1 LAQLQNP
8 YRHAAGPSSEENK
21 AMKLRRRRGAT
32 LGLVAVIVLFIA
44 ILGIGFFFLSKIMG
58 GGREVAN
65 ATDAGAMNVAK
76 RALMEPTVNAP
87 ANDEFDG
94 LGVDTATGIPNNSA
108 QINLLAYNRAV
119 GRALLVALNARAIGP
134 ASSKLAGDVIDKLE
148 LLGKNLQSQLNGG
161 GMLPGYF
168 DTMAKAQNVKM
179 MGPTSDVKLSM
190 DIQPAWMITQD
201 GDGMQKT
208 NVYINKQIVDMMG
221 NPTVSNLYNATTV
234 NSAQIKS
241 KGSWPQGAFSSS
253 SGHNFIRAYDKNMTL
268 NSYLDKAILGAA
280 VGPQDRAHLVHLGQF
295 DTCATAIGYA
305 PPNSWKTQ
313 SQSQNT
319 NKGQGNYGGA
329 VACAVVGSLNAEYEA
344 CIPRGYVRIL
354 NYVSAANLPGAV
366 PVSGQDVNG
375 GSSIFNNEFWSGTG
389 GTGPTWHANNG
400 TIFAESGNG
409 TNGYSRIMAWVNYNN
424 SSLPTGDINRDA
436 DGKDKRLDPMGPDF
450 SPNPGNANVSCAPIR
465 SNVGGPKPKNFAT
478 VAEMKN
484 VKSLGGKCDENNFDA
499 GGGYDP
505 CRAVADNGGGY
516 VTDMSINFER
526 GMGSP
531 SGGNSAEGFNGIE
544 YLKARVVDSF
554 RSGARCTGHVTVPG
568 DKKAG
573 MKTYDRLR
581 DGGGAK
587 NTPAVDVQFA
597 NVGSPYEL
605 LMHTMRGGQFT
616 GSCNDVI
623 GMIHQRCKE
632 ILPTVDR
639 AEVEA
644 LMKSQDLPPGATMF
658 IFLPA
663 GSNKLT
669 MQATVPTTHA
679 AAQDPFN
686 IKAEGTHPTC
696 ASNPDKD
703 LVDYSVDSKKGGPN
717 GKGDTN
723 IHDQP
728 YTNRPVG
735 AFESTD
741 IVEWKPSCGAHNFL
755 GELSFRNETTG
766 GGEFCKPN

>member
-1 LAQLQNP
+1 
-8 YRHAAGPSSEENK
+8 
-21 AMKLRRRRGAT
+21 MKLRRRRGAT

-94 LGVDTATGIPNNSA
+94 LGVDTATGIPNNTGT
-108 QINLLAYNRAV
+108 INLLAYNRAA

-134 ASSKLAGDVIDKLE
+134 ASSALAGSVIDKLE
-148 LLGKNLQSQLNGG
+148 TLGRNLQNQLNGG
-161 GMLPGYF
+161 GLLPGYF
-168 DTMAKAQNVKM
+168 DNMAAAQNVKM

-190 DIQPAWMITQD
+190 NIQPAWMIHQD
-201 GDGMQKT
+201 ANNTQKT
-208 NVYINKQIVDMMG
+208 NVYIDESVISMMG
-221 NPTVSNLYNATTV
+221 NPTVTSLYQATTV
-234 NSAQIKS
+234 VSPNGIKS
-241 KGSWPQGAFSSS
+241 KGSWPQGAFSSKRD
-253 SGHNFIRAYDKNMTL
+253 HNFVRAYDRNMTL
-268 NSYLDKAILGAA
+268 SNYLDKAILGAA

-295 DTCATAIGYA
+295 DNCATAVGYA

-319 NKGQGNYGGA
+319 NKNQGNFGGA

-366 PVSGQDVNG
+366 PVSGQDING
-375 GSSIFNNEFWSGTG
+375 GTSIFNNEFWNGTG
-389 GTGPTWHANNG
+389 GTGPTSYAAGGKLFADRNGAGELARYQQYVSNLNRSLANTPPPPAAGARDQIGGLVSDHFPGFGG
-400 TIFAESGNG
+400 TTAEMSDMTGIRTNDPAPAPNQFA
-409 TNGYSRIMAWVNYNN
+409 TKAQVI
-424 SSLPTGDINRDA
+424 SLLEGGGRTG
-436 DGKDKRLDPMGPDF
+436 
-450 SPNPGNANVSCAPIR
+450 SCDQ
-465 SNVGGPKPKNFAT
+465 NNFASDSDGAT
-478 VAEMKN
+478 AAD
-484 VKSLGGKCDENNFDA
+484 LF
-499 GGGYDP
+499 
-505 CRAVADNGGGY
+505 CRASNDGGSGF
-516 VTDMSINFER
+516 VSDASVNFGR
-526 GMGSP
+526 GIPPG
-531 SGGNSAEGFNGIE
+531 SGGANAAEGMNGIE
-544 YLKARVVDSF
+544 YLKARVVEAF
-554 RSGARCTGHVTVPG
+554 GAGARCARNVTVAG

-573 MKTYDRLR
+573 MKTYTRAR
-581 DGGGAK
+581 EGNIAY

-605 LMHTMRGGQFT
+605 LMHTMRSGTNGFCS
-616 GSCNDVI
+616 GPNDVI
-623 GMIHQRCKE
+623 GFIHQRCKE

-639 AEVEA
+639 AEVET

-658 IFLPA
+658 IFLPP
-663 GSNKLT
+663 GSNRLA
-669 MQATVPTTHA
+669 MQPTVPRTHA
-679 AAQDPFN
+679 GAEDPFN
-686 IKAEGTHPTC
+686 LRAEGSMPNVC
-696 ASNPDKD
+696 ASTPDGQIRNVSVNAKD
-703 LVDYSVDSKKGGPN
+703 NVEGNSH
-717 GKGDTN
+717 GDTG

-728 YTNRPVG
+728 YTQFKG
-735 AFESTD
+735 TDFQSTD

>member
-1 LAQLQNP
+1 
-8 YRHAAGPSSEENK
+8 
-21 AMKLRRRRGAT
+21 
-32 LGLVAVIVLFIA
+32 VLFIA

-94 LGVDTATGIPNNSA
+94 LGVDTATGIPNNTGT
-108 QINLLAYNRAV
+108 INLLAYNRAA

-148 LLGKNLQSQLNGG
+148 ILGKNLQNQLNGG
-161 GMLPGYF
+161 GLLPGYF

-190 DIQPAWMITQD
+190 DIKPAWMITQD

-208 NVYINKQIVDMMG
+208 NVYINRAVIDMMG
-221 NPTVSNLYNATTV
+221 NPTVSNLYTATTV
-234 NSAQIKS
+234 NSANVKS

-268 NSYLDKAILGAA
+268 SNYLDKAVLGAA

-295 DTCATAIGYA
+295 DTCATAVGYA

-319 NKGQGNYGGA
+319 NKGQGNFGGA

-375 GSSIFNNEFWSGTG
+375 GTSIFNNEFWNGTG
-389 GTGPTWHANNG
+389 GTGPTSYAADGALFADRNGASLLAAYANYVS
-400 TIFAESGNG
+400 TINAALANDPGPPARDELGGLISAHPAGFGG
-409 TNGYSRIMAWVNYNN
+409 TNAELGQMTTIRYNKP
-424 SSLPTGDINRDA
+424 SPQ
-436 DGKDKRLDPMGPDF
+436 KDQFATKGQVIAELKNGGRSG
-450 SPNPGNANVSCAPIR
+450 SCDQ
-465 SNVGGPKPKNFAT
+465 NNFASDSDG
-478 VAEMKN
+478 A
-484 VKSLGGKCDENNFDA
+484 SAADLF
-499 GGGYDP
+499 
-505 CRAVADNGGGY
+505 CRASNDGGSGF
-516 VTDMSINFER
+516 VSDASVNFGR
-526 GMGSP
+526 GIPPGT
-531 SGGNSAEGFNGIE
+531 GGANAAEGMNGIE
-544 YLKARVVDSF
+544 YLKARVVEAF
-554 RSGARCTGHVTVPG
+554 GSGARCARNVTVAS

-573 MKTYDRLR
+573 MKVYTRAREDNIAY
-581 DGGGAK
+581 

-605 LMHTMRGGQFT
+605 LMHTMRSGTNGNCT
-616 GSCNDVI
+616 GANDVI
-623 GMIHQRCKE
+623 AFIHQRCKE

-639 AEVEA
+639 AEVET

-658 IFLPA
+658 IFLPP
-663 GSNKLT
+663 GSNKLA
-669 MQATVPTTHA
+669 MQPTVPKTHA
-679 AAQDPFN
+679 GAEDPFN
-686 IKAEGTHPTC
+686 LKAEGTMPNFC
-696 ASNPDKD
+696 ASSPDGQIRNVSVNSKD
-703 LVDYSVDSKKGGPN
+703 GQEGNS
-717 GKGDTN
+717 KGDTG

-728 YTNRPVG
+728 YTQFKG
-735 AFESTD
+735 TDFSSTD

>member
-1 LAQLQNP
+1 
-8 YRHAAGPSSEENK
+8 
-21 AMKLRRRRGAT
+21 MKLRRRRGAT

-94 LGVDTATGIPNNSA
+94 LGVDTATGIPNNSG

-148 LLGKNLQSQLNGG
+148 TLGKNLQTQLNGG

-190 DIQPAWMITQD
+190 NIQPAWMITQD

-208 NVYINKQIVDMMG
+208 NVYINKQVIDMMG
-221 NPTVSNLYNATTV
+221 NPTVSNLYTATTV

-268 NSYLDKAILGAA
+268 SNYLDKAILGAA

-295 DTCATAIGYA
+295 DNCSNAIGYA

-319 NKGQGNYGGA
+319 NKGQGNFGGA

-344 CIPRGYVRIL
+344 AIPRGYVRIL

-375 GSSIFNNEFWSGTG
+375 GTSIFNNEFWNGTG
-389 GTGPTWHANNG
+389 GSGPTSYAANGALFTDRNG
-400 TIFAESGNG
+400 AGTLADWQAYVATI
-409 TNGYSRIMAWVNYNN
+409 N
-424 SSLPTGDINRDA
+424 SSLAVSPPQNTGSNTDRDELGGLRSA
-436 DGKDKRLDPMGPDF
+436 WPSGFNGTTAELGQMTQIRYNKP
-450 SPNPGNANVSCAPIR
+450 SPALNQFATKGQVISELKNGGR
-465 SNVGGPKPKNFAT
+465 SGTCDQNNFASDSDGAT
-478 VAEMKN
+478 AADLFCR
-484 VKSLGGKCDENNFDA
+484 SSSDGGSGFVTDASVNYGRGIA
-499 GGGYDP
+499 GGG
-505 CRAVADNGGGY
+505 GGGN
-516 VTDMSINFER
+516 MAQ
-526 GMGSP
+526 GM
-531 SGGNSAEGFNGIE
+531 NGIE
-544 YLKARVVDSF
+544 YLKARVVEAF
-554 RSGARCTGHVTVPG
+554 GSGARCARNVTVAG

-573 MKTYDRLR
+573 MKVYDRPR
-581 DGGGAK
+581 ETPNKAY

-605 LMHTMRGGQFT
+605 LMHTTKSGTNGYCNGT
-616 GSCNDVI
+616 NDVI
-623 GMIHQRCKE
+623 GYIHQRAKE
-632 ILPTVDR
+632 ILPTVER

-658 IFLPA
+658 IFLPQ
-663 GSNKLT
+663 GSNKLA
-669 MQATVPTTHA
+669 MQPTVPKTHA
-679 AAQDPFN
+679 GSEDPFN
-686 IKAEGTHPTC
+686 IKAEGTMPNYC
-696 ASNPDKD
+696 ASTPDTQIRNYD
-703 LVDYSVDSKKGGPN
+703 LDSKDGVAGN
-717 GKGDTN
+717 GKGDTG

-728 YTNRPVG
+728 YTQFKG
-735 AFESTD
+735 TDFSSTD

>member
-1 LAQLQNP
+1 
-8 YRHAAGPSSEENK
+8 
-21 AMKLRRRRGAT
+21 MKLRRRRGAT

-94 LGVDTATGIPNNSA
+94 LGVDTATGIPNNSG

-148 LLGKNLQSQLNGG
+148 ILGKNLQTQLNGG

-190 DIQPAWMITQD
+190 NIQPAWMITQD

-208 NVYINKQIVDMMG
+208 NVYINKQVVDMMG
-221 NPTVSNLYNATTV
+221 NPTVSNLYTATTV

-268 NSYLDKAILGAA
+268 SNYLDKAILGAA

-295 DTCATAIGYA
+295 ETCATAVGYA

-375 GSSIFNNEFWSGTG
+375 GTSIFNNEFWNGPG
-389 GTGPTWHANNG
+389 GTGPTYHANSG
-400 TIFAESGNG
+400 SGVVFADGNG
-409 TNGYSRIMAWVNYNN
+409 DALIQAWVDYNN
-424 SSLPTGDINRDA
+424 SLNEFPVGDPRRNRD
-436 DGKDKRLDPMGPDF
+436 GKTIAKDPT
-450 SPNPGNANVSCAPIR
+450 PGKVASDPAHQGDSCQPIR
-465 SNVGGPKPKNFAT
+465 SGNLSTGSSPNRWAT
-478 VAEMKN
+478 VAEMN
-484 VKSLGGKCDENNFDA
+484 TVRSFNPTNDKCDQNNFAHESEGMSAADKFCRSNSD
-499 GGGYDP
+499 GGDGFLE
-505 CRAVADNGGGY
+505 VAK
-516 VTDMSINFER
+516 SNFNR
-526 GMGSP
+526 QPLPPNGSP
-531 SGGNSAEGFNGIE
+531 ASEGYNGIE
-544 YLKARVVDSF
+544 YLKARVVEAFGNGS
-554 RSGARCTGHVTVPG
+554 RCARNVTVGG

-573 MKTYDRLR
+573 MKVYQRNR
-581 DGGGAK
+581 EGGGPY
-587 NTPAVDVQFA
+587 NTPKVDVQFA

-605 LMHTMRGGQFT
+605 LMHTMKGGQFN

-658 IFLPA
+658 IFLPPN
-663 GSNKLT
+663 GTKLT
-669 MQATVPTTHA
+669 MQATVPSTHA
-679 AAQDPFN
+679 ASQDPFN
-686 IKAEGTHPTC
+686 LKAEGTHPTC
-696 ASNPDKD
+696 SSLPDDQLRNYSINSKD
-703 LVDYSVDSKKGGPN
+703 NVGGN
-717 GKGDTN
+717 AKGDTG

-728 YTNRPVG
+728 YTKFYPTDG
-735 AFESTD
+735 DFSSTD

>member
-1 LAQLQNP
+1 
-8 YRHAAGPSSEENK
+8 
-21 AMKLRRRRGAT
+21 MKLRRRRGAT

-94 LGVDTATGIPNNSA
+94 LGVDTATGIPNNSG

-148 LLGKNLQSQLNGG
+148 TLGRNLQTQLNGG

-190 DIQPAWMITQD
+190 NIQPAWMITQD

-208 NVYINKQIVDMMG
+208 NVYINKQVVDMMG
-221 NPTVSNLYNATTV
+221 NPTVSNLYTATTV

-241 KGSWPQGAFSSS
+241 KGSWPQGAFSSA

-268 NSYLDKAILGAA
+268 SNYLDKAILGAA

-295 DTCATAIGYA
+295 DNCATAIGYA

-319 NKGQGNYGGA
+319 NKGQGNFGGA

-375 GSSIFNNEFWSGTG
+375 GTSIFNNEFWNGTG
-389 GTGPTWHANNG
+389 GSGPTSYASDGKLFTDRNG
-400 TIFAESGNG
+400 AGLLAQYQAYVATI
-409 TNGYSRIMAWVNYNN
+409 N
-424 SSLPTGDINRDA
+424 SSLRNDPGPPQRDELGGLVSA
-436 DGKDKRLDPMGPDF
+436 HPPGFGGTQGELGQMTSIRTNSPSPAPDQF
-450 SPNPGNANVSCAPIR
+450 ATKGQVISLLQQGGR
-465 SNVGGPKPKNFAT
+465 SGTCDQNNFASDSDG
-478 VAEMKN
+478 ASAADLFCRASN
-484 VKSLGGKCDENNFDA
+484 DGGSGFVTDA
-499 GGGYDP
+499 SVNYKRGIGGG
-505 CRAVADNGGGY
+505 GGGGN
-516 VTDMSINFER
+516 MAQ
-526 GMGSP
+526 GM
-531 SGGNSAEGFNGIE
+531 NGIE
-544 YLKARVVDSF
+544 YLKARVVEAF
-554 RSGARCTGHVTVPG
+554 GSGARCARNVTVAG

-573 MKTYDRLR
+573 MKVYDREKLR
-581 DGGGAK
+581 
-587 NTPAVDVQFA
+587 TRHTTLL
-597 NVGSPYEL
+597 L
-605 LMHTMRGGQFT
+605 LMSSSPM
-616 GSCNDVI
+616 
-623 GMIHQRCKE
+623 
-632 ILPTVDR
+632 L
-639 AEVEA
+639 EA
-644 LMKSQDLPPGATMF
+644 R
-658 IFLPA
+658 
-663 GSNKLT
+663 
-669 MQATVPTTHA
+669 
-679 AAQDPFN
+679 
-686 IKAEGTHPTC
+686 
-696 ASNPDKD
+696 
-703 LVDYSVDSKKGGPN
+703 
-717 GKGDTN
+717 TN
-723 IHDQP
+723 
-728 YTNRPVG
+728 
-735 AFESTD
+735 S
-741 IVEWKPSCGAHNFL
+741 
-755 GELSFRNETTG
+755 
-766 GGEFCKPN
+766 

>member
-1 LAQLQNP
+1 
-8 YRHAAGPSSEENK
+8 
-21 AMKLRRRRGAT
+21 MKLRRRRGAT

-76 RALMEPTVNAP
+76 RALMEPTVNAT

-94 LGVDTATGIPNNSA
+94 LGVDTATGIPNNTGA
-108 QINLLAYNRAV
+108 INLLAYNRAA

-134 ASSKLAGDVIDKLE
+134 ASSRLAGDVIDKLE
-148 LLGKNLQSQLNGG
+148 TLGRNLQTQLNGG
-161 GMLPGYF
+161 GLLPGYF
-168 DTMAKAQNVKM
+168 DNMAKAQNVKM

-190 DIQPAWMITQD
+190 NIQPAWMITQD

-208 NVYINKQIVDMMG
+208 NVYINKQVIDMMG
-221 NPTVSNLYNATTV
+221 NPTVSNLYVATTV
-234 NSAQIKS
+234 NSANIKS

-253 SGHNFIRAYDKNMTL
+253 GGHNFIRAYDKNMTL
-268 NSYLDKAILGAA
+268 SNYLDKAILGAA

-295 DTCATAIGYA
+295 DNCATAIGYA

-319 NKGQGNYGGA
+319 NKNQGSFGGA

-354 NYVSAANLPGAV
+354 NYVSAANIPGAV

-375 GSSIFNNEFWSGTG
+375 GTSIFNNEFWNGTG
-389 GTGPTWHANNG
+389 GTGPTSYAAGGALFTDRNG
-400 TIFAESGNG
+400 AGTLADWEAYVATINSALAVSPPQNTGAATDRDELGGLRSAWPSGFGGTTAELGG
-409 TNGYSRIMAWVNYNN
+409 MTTIRYNK
-424 SSLPTGDINRDA
+424 P
-436 DGKDKRLDPMGPDF
+436 
-450 SPNPGNANVSCAPIR
+450 SPALNQ
-465 SNVGGPKPKNFAT
+465 FAT
-478 VAEMKN
+478 KGQVINELK
-484 VKSLGGKCDENNFDA
+484 A
-499 GGGYDP
+499 GGARGTCDQDNFSHDDDTNSADLF
-505 CRAVADNGGGY
+505 CRASSDGGSGF
-516 VTDMSINFER
+516 VTDASVNFGR
-526 GMGSP
+526 GLNGAT
-531 SGGNSAEGFNGIE
+531 GGANAAEGMNGIE
-544 YLKARVVDSF
+544 YLKARVVEAF
-554 RSGARCTGHVTVPG
+554 GSGSRCARNVTVAG
-568 DKKAG
+568 DKKSG
-573 MKTYDRLR
+573 MKVYDRPR
-581 DGGGAK
+581 ETPGKAY

-605 LMHTMRGGQFT
+605 LMHTMRGGQFS

-639 AEVEA
+639 AEVET

-663 GSNKLT
+663 GSNKLQ
-669 MQATVPTTHA
+669 MQPTVPRTHA
-679 AAQDPFN
+679 GAEDPFN
-686 IKAEGTHPTC
+686 LKAEGTHPTC
-696 ASNPDKD
+696 ASTPDNQIRNYDVNAKD
-703 LVDYSVDSKKGGPN
+703 GMAGN
-717 GKGDTN
+717 GKGDTG

-728 YTNRPVG
+728 YTSFRG
-735 AFESTD
+735 SDFSSTD

>member
-1 LAQLQNP
+1 
-8 YRHAAGPSSEENK
+8 
-21 AMKLRRRRGAT
+21 MKLRRRRGAT

-94 LGVDTATGIPNNSA
+94 LGVDTATGIPNNTGT
-108 QINLLAYNRAV
+108 INLLAYNRAA

-148 LLGKNLQSQLNGG
+148 ILGKNLQNQLNGG
-161 GMLPGYF
+161 GLLPGYF

-190 DIQPAWMITQD
+190 DIKPAWMITQD

-208 NVYINKQIVDMMG
+208 NVYINKAVIDMMG
-221 NPTVSNLYNATTV
+221 NPTVSNLYTATTV
-234 NSAQIKS
+234 NSANVKS

-268 NSYLDKAILGAA
+268 SNYLDKAVLGAA

-295 DTCATAIGYA
+295 DTCATAVGYA

-319 NKGQGNYGGA
+319 NKGQGNFGGA

-354 NYVSAANLPGAV
+354 NYVSAANLPGSV

-375 GSSIFNNEFWSGTG
+375 GTSIFNNEFWNGTG
-389 GTGPTWHANNG
+389 GTGPTSYAAGGKLFVDKNGKADMDNWIAYVG
-400 TIFAESGNG
+400 TIGKPVVAPDVADEYNG
-409 TNGYSRIMAWVNYNN
+409 STAAANKAGF
-424 SSLPTGDINRDA
+424 
-436 DGKDKRLDPMGPDF
+436 DGKKASGSNKTTIRTNDP
-450 SPNPGNANVSCAPIR
+450 SPAQNQ
-465 SNVGGPKPKNFAT
+465 FAT
-478 VAEMKN
+478 VDQ
-484 VKSLGGKCDENNFDA
+484 VITLLQRGGASGQCDQDNFQSDSDA
-499 GGGYDP
+499 TSDADRF
-505 CRAVADNGGGY
+505 CRASSDGGSGF
-516 VTDMSINFER
+516 VTDASVNFGR
-526 GMGSP
+526 GIPPG
-531 SGGNSAEGFNGIE
+531 SGGANAAEGMNGIE
-544 YLKARVVDSF
+544 YLKARVVEAF
-554 RSGARCTGHVTVPG
+554 GSGARCARNVTVG
-568 DKKAG
+568 GNTSNYNDKTSRQAG
-573 MKTYDRLR
+573 MKTYTRPR
-581 DGGGAK
+581 ESNIAY

-605 LMHTMRGGQFT
+605 LMHTMRSGTNGYCS
-616 GSCNDVI
+616 GANDVI
-623 GMIHQRCKE
+623 AFIHQRCKE

-639 AEVEA
+639 AEVET

-658 IFLPA
+658 IFLPP
-663 GSNKLT
+663 GSNKLA
-669 MQATVPTTHA
+669 MQPTVPKTHA
-679 AAQDPFN
+679 GAEDPFN
-686 IKAEGTHPTC
+686 LKAEGTMPNFC
-696 ASNPDKD
+696 ASTPDGEIRNVSVNSKD
-703 LVDYSVDSKKGGPN
+703 NEEGN
-717 GKGDTN
+717 QKGDTG

-728 YTNRPVG
+728 YTQFKG
-735 AFESTD
+735 TDFSSTD

>member
-1 LAQLQNP
+1 
-8 YRHAAGPSSEENK
+8 
-21 AMKLRRRRGAT
+21 MKLRRRRGAT

-94 LGVDTATGIPNNSA
+94 LGVDTATGIPNNTGT
-108 QINLLAYNRAV
+108 INLLAYNRAA

-148 LLGKNLQSQLNGG
+148 TLGKNLQNQLNGG
-161 GMLPGYF
+161 GLLPGYF

-190 DIQPAWMITQD
+190 DIKPAWMIAENGND
-201 GDGMQKT
+201 MQKT
-208 NVYINKQIVDMMG
+208 NVYINKTVIDMMG
-221 NPTVSNLYNATTV
+221 NPTVSTLYTNTTV
-234 NSAQIKS
+234 NSANVKS
-241 KGSWPQGAFSSS
+241 KGSWPQGAFSSTG
-253 SGHNFIRAYDKNMTL
+253 GHNFIRAYDKNMTL
-268 NSYLDKAILGAA
+268 SNYLDKAILGAA

-295 DTCATAIGYA
+295 DNCATAIGYA

-319 NKGQGNYGGA
+319 NHNQGNFGGA

-375 GSSIFNNEFWSGTG
+375 GTSIFNNEFWNGTG
-389 GTGPTWHANNG
+389 GSGPTSYAANGALFTDKNG
-400 TIFAESGNG
+400 ASLLAQWEAYAPTVG
-409 TNGYSRIMAWVNYNN
+409 T
-424 SSLPTGDINRDA
+424 LPASDPNADA
-436 DGKDKRLDPMGPDF
+436 RGGDKRLWPSGYTDTTSLGTTTSIRYNKP
-450 SPNPGNANVSCAPIR
+450 APA
-465 SNVGGPKPKNFAT
+465 KDQFAT
-478 VAEMKN
+478 VGDLLTEL
-484 VKSLGGKCDENNFDA
+484 KSGSGKTGTCDQNNFASDSDGASSADLFCRATSDGGSGFVTDASVNFGRGIA
-499 GGGYDP
+499 GGG
-505 CRAVADNGGGY
+505 GGGN
-516 VTDMSINFER
+516 M
-526 GMGSP
+526 
-531 SGGNSAEGFNGIE
+531 AEGMNGIE
-544 YLKARVVDSF
+544 YLKARVVEAF
-554 RSGARCTGHVTVPG
+554 GSGARCARNVTVAG
-568 DKKAG
+568 DQKSG
-573 MKTYDRLR
+573 MKVYDRPR
-581 DGGGAK
+581 ETPNKAY

-605 LMHTMRGGQFT
+605 LMHTMKGGQFS

-623 GMIHQRCKE
+623 GMIHQRCME
-632 ILPTVDR
+632 ILPSVTRTD
-639 AEVEA
+639 VET
-644 LMKSQDLPPGATMF
+644 LLKKQDLPPGATMF
-658 IFLPA
+658 IFLSA
-663 GSNKLT
+663 GGSKLDI
-669 MQATVPTTHA
+669 QPTVPKTHA
-679 AAQDPFN
+679 GAEDPFN

-696 ASNPDKD
+696 NSNPDNQIRNFD
-703 LVDYSVDSKKGGPN
+703 LDSKTGVAGNPR
-717 GKGDTN
+717 GDTN

-728 YTNRPVG
+728 YTQFKG
-735 AFESTD
+735 TDFSSTD

>member
-1 LAQLQNP
+1 
-8 YRHAAGPSSEENK
+8 
-21 AMKLRRRRGAT
+21 MKLRRRRGAT

-76 RALMEPTVNAP
+76 RSLMEPTVNAP

-94 LGVDTATGIPNNSA
+94 LGVDTATGIPNNTGTL
-108 QINLLAYNRAV
+108 NLLAYNRAV

-134 ASSKLAGDVIDKLE
+134 ASSRLAGDVIDKLE
-148 LLGKNLQSQLNGG
+148 TIGRNLQNQLNGG
-161 GMLPGYF
+161 GLLPGYF
-168 DTMAKAQNVKM
+168 DTMARAQNVKM

-190 DIQPAWMITQD
+190 DIRPAWMITQD

-208 NVYINKQIVDMMG
+208 NVYINKQVIDMMG
-221 NPTVSNLYNATTV
+221 NPTVSNLYTATTV
-234 NSAQIKS
+234 QSANVKS
-241 KGSWPQGAFSSS
+241 KGSWPQGAFASS
-253 SGHNFIRAYDKNMTL
+253 SGHNFIRAYDRNMTL
-268 NSYLDKAILGAA
+268 SNYLDKAILGAA

-295 DTCATAIGYA
+295 DNCIAPIGYA

-319 NKGQGNYGGA
+319 NKGQGNFGGA

-375 GSSIFNNEFWSGTG
+375 GTSIFNNEFWSGTG
-389 GTGPTWHANNG
+389 GSGPTSYAANGALFADRNNASLLAQYQRYAPTVG
-400 TIFAESGNG
+400 TLTVG
-409 TNGYSRIMAWVNYNN
+409 TDPNADSRGGDRRLWPNGYTDSTPMSQTTPIRYNKPAPALN
-424 SSLPTGDINRDA
+424 QFATVGDLLTELRSGAGRSGQCDQNNFASDA
-436 DGKDKRLDPMGPDF
+436 DGATAADLFCR
-450 SPNPGNANVSCAPIR
+450 A
-465 SNVGGPKPKNFAT
+465 SNDGGSGFVTDASVNF
-478 VAEMKN
+478 
-484 VKSLGGKCDENNFDA
+484 GRGIA
-499 GGGYDP
+499 GGG
-505 CRAVADNGGGY
+505 G
-516 VTDMSINFER
+516 
-526 GMGSP
+526 
-531 SGGNSAEGFNGIE
+531 GGNSAEGYNGIE
-544 YLKARVVDSF
+544 YLKARVVEAF
-554 RSGARCTGHVTVPG
+554 GTGARCARNVTVPG
-568 DKKAG
+568 DKRAG
-573 MKTYDRLR
+573 MKVYPRGR
-581 DGGGAK
+581 EGNVAY

-605 LMHTMRGGQFT
+605 LMHTMRGGQFS

-632 ILPTVDR
+632 ILPTVER
-639 AEVEA
+639 ADVEA
-644 LMKSQDLPPGATMF
+644 LMRSQDLPPGATMF
-658 IFLPA
+658 IFLPPGANRLAMQPTVPRTHA
-663 GSNKLT
+663 GSE
-669 MQATVPTTHA
+669 
-679 AAQDPFN
+679 DPFN
-686 IKAEGTHPTC
+686 VRAEGTHPTC
-696 ASNPDKD
+696 NSNPDGDIRNVSVNSKD
-703 LVDYSVDSKKGGPN
+703 SREGN
-717 GKGDTN
+717 TQGDTG

-728 YTNRPVG
+728 YTQFRG
-735 AFESTD
+735 TDFSSTD

>member
-1 LAQLQNP
+1 
-8 YRHAAGPSSEENK
+8 
-21 AMKLRRRRGAT
+21 MKLRRRRGAT

-76 RALMEPTVNAP
+76 RSLMEPTVNAP

-94 LGVDTATGIPNNSA
+94 LGVDTATGIPNNSGS
-108 QINLLAYNRAV
+108 INLLAYNRAV

-148 LLGKNLQSQLNGG
+148 TIGKNLQNQLNGG
-161 GMLPGYF
+161 GLLPGYF

-190 DIQPAWMITQD
+190 DIKPAWMITQD

-208 NVYINKQIVDMMG
+208 NVYINKQVIDMMG
-221 NPTVSNLYNATTV
+221 NPTVSNLYAATTV
-234 NSAQIKS
+234 NSANVKS
-241 KGSWPQGAFSSS
+241 KGSWPQGAFASS

-268 NSYLDKAILGAA
+268 SNYLDKAILGAA
-280 VGPQDRAHLVHLGQF
+280 VGPQDRSHLVHLGQF
-295 DTCATAIGYA
+295 DNCIAPIGYA

-319 NKGQGNYGGA
+319 NKNQGNFGGA

-375 GSSIFNNEFWSGTG
+375 GTSIFNNEFWSGTG
-389 GTGPTWHANNG
+389 GSGPTSYAANGALFADRNNASLLSQYARYAPTVG
-400 TIFAESGNG
+400 TLTVGSDPNA
-409 TNGYSRIMAWVNYNN
+409 
-424 SSLPTGDINRDA
+424 DA
-436 DGKDKRLDPMGPDF
+436 RGGDKRLWPNGYTDTTPM
-450 SPNPGNANVSCAPIR
+450 SQTTPIR
-465 SNVGGPKPKNFAT
+465 YNKPAPALNQFAT
-478 VAEMKN
+478 VGDLLSEL
-484 VKSLGGKCDENNFDA
+484 KSGAGRSGSCDQNNFASDSDGASAADLFCRASNDGGSGFVTDASVNFGRGIA
-499 GGGYDP
+499 GGG
-505 CRAVADNGGGY
+505 G
-516 VTDMSINFER
+516 
-526 GMGSP
+526 
-531 SGGNSAEGFNGIE
+531 GGNSAEGYNGIE
-544 YLKARVVDSF
+544 YLKARVVEAF
-554 RSGARCTGHVTVPG
+554 GTGARCARNVTVPG

-573 MKTYDRLR
+573 MKTYTRGR
-581 DGGGAK
+581 EGNIAY

-605 LMHTMRGGQFT
+605 LMHTMRGGQFS

-623 GMIHQRCKE
+623 GMIHQRAKE

-658 IFLPA
+658 IFLPPGSNRLAMQPTVPRTHA
-663 GSNKLT
+663 GSE
-669 MQATVPTTHA
+669 
-679 AAQDPFN
+679 DPFN
-686 IKAEGTHPTC
+686 VKAEGTHPTC
-696 ASNPDKD
+696 ASNPDGDIRNVSVNSKD
-703 LVDYSVDSKKGGPN
+703 HREGNSQ
-717 GKGDTN
+717 GDTG

-728 YTNRPVG
+728 YTQFKG
-735 AFESTD
+735 TDFSSTD

>member
-1 LAQLQNP
+1 
-8 YRHAAGPSSEENK
+8 
-21 AMKLRRRRGAT
+21 MKLRRRRGAT

-76 RALMEPTVNAP
+76 RSLMEPTVNAP

-94 LGVDTATGIPNNSA
+94 LGVDTATGIPNNTGT
-108 QINLLAYNRAV
+108 INLLAYNRAA

-148 LLGKNLQSQLNGG
+148 TLGKNLQNQLNGG

-190 DIQPAWMITQD
+190 DIKPAWMITQD

-208 NVYINKQIVDMMG
+208 NVYINKQVIDMMG
-221 NPTVSNLYNATTV
+221 NPTVSNLYTATTV
-234 NSAQIKS
+234 QSANVKS
-241 KGSWPQGAFSSS
+241 KGSWPQGAFASS

-268 NSYLDKAILGAA
+268 SNYLDKAILGAA

-295 DTCATAIGYA
+295 DNCVAPIGYA

-319 NKGQGNYGGA
+319 NKGQGNFGGA

-375 GSSIFNNEFWSGTG
+375 GTSIFNNEFWSGTG
-389 GTGPTWHANNG
+389 GSGPTGYADNG
-400 TIFAESGNG
+400 NYFAERANVAKLRQYQRYAPTVG
-409 TNGYSRIMAWVNYNN
+409 TLAVGSDPNA
-424 SSLPTGDINRDA
+424 DA
-436 DGKDKRLDPMGPDF
+436 RGGDKRLWPDDYTDTTPLSTVTTIRTNKP
-450 SPNPGNANVSCAPIR
+450 SPDRNQ
-465 SNVGGPKPKNFAT
+465 FAT
-478 VAEMKN
+478 VGDLLADLKN
-484 VKSLGGKCDENNFDA
+484 SSGRSGQCDQNNFASDSDGASAADLFCRARDDGGSGFVTDA
-499 GGGYDP
+499 SVNFGRGVASGGG
-505 CRAVADNGGGY
+505 
-516 VTDMSINFER
+516 
-526 GMGSP
+526 
-531 SGGNSAEGFNGIE
+531 GGNSAEGYNGVE
-544 YLKARVVDSF
+544 YLKARVVEAF
-554 RSGARCTGHVTVPG
+554 GTGARCARNVTVPG
-568 DKKAG
+568 DKKSG
-573 MKTYDRLR
+573 MKTYTRAR
-581 DGGGAK
+581 EGNIAY

-605 LMHTMRGGQFT
+605 LMHTMRGGQFS

-658 IFLPA
+658 IFLPP
-663 GSNKLT
+663 GSNKLA
-669 MQATVPTTHA
+669 MQPTVPRTHA
-679 AAQDPFN
+679 GSEDPFN
-686 IKAEGTHPTC
+686 VKAEGTHPTC
-696 ASNPDKD
+696 ASNPDGDIRNVSVNSKD
-703 LVDYSVDSKKGGPN
+703 HREGN
-717 GKGDTN
+717 TQGDTG

-728 YTNRPVG
+728 YTQFKG
-735 AFESTD
+735 TDFSSTD

>member
-1 LAQLQNP
+1 
-8 YRHAAGPSSEENK
+8 
-21 AMKLRRRRGAT
+21 MKLRRRRGAT

-94 LGVDTATGIPNNSA
+94 LGVDTATGIPNNSG

-148 LLGKNLQSQLNGG
+148 ILGKNLQTQLNGG

-190 DIQPAWMITQD
+190 NIQPAWMITQD

-208 NVYINKQIVDMMG
+208 NVYINKQVVDMMG

-234 NSAQIKS
+234 SSANIKS

-268 NSYLDKAILGAA
+268 SNYLDKAILGAA

-295 DTCATAIGYA
+295 DNCATAIGYA

-319 NKGQGNYGGA
+319 NKGQGNFGGA

-375 GSSIFNNEFWSGTG
+375 GSSIFNNEFWSGNG
-389 GTGPTWHANNG
+389 GSGPTYYANNG
-400 TIFAESGNG
+400 NIFAEEGNG
-409 TNGYSRIMAWVNYNN
+409 VNGQSKIMAWVRYNN
-424 SSLPTGDINRDA
+424 SSLPVGDVNRDN
-436 DGKDKRLDPMGPDF
+436 DGKDK
-450 SPNPGNANVSCAPIR
+450 
-465 SNVGGPKPKNFAT
+465 
-478 VAEMKN
+478 
-484 VKSLGGKCDENNFDA
+484 
-499 GGGYDP
+499 
-505 CRAVADNGGGY
+505 
-516 VTDMSINFER
+516 
-526 GMGSP
+526 
-531 SGGNSAEGFNGIE
+531 
-544 YLKARVVDSF
+544 
-554 RSGARCTGHVTVPG
+554 
-568 DKKAG
+568 
-573 MKTYDRLR
+573 
-581 DGGGAK
+581 
-587 NTPAVDVQFA
+587 
-597 NVGSPYEL
+597 
-605 LMHTMRGGQFT
+605 
-616 GSCNDVI
+616 
-623 GMIHQRCKE
+623 
-632 ILPTVDR
+632 
-639 AEVEA
+639 
-644 LMKSQDLPPGATMF
+644 
-658 IFLPA
+658 
-663 GSNKLT
+663 
-669 MQATVPTTHA
+669 
-679 AAQDPFN
+679 
-686 IKAEGTHPTC
+686 
-696 ASNPDKD
+696 
-703 LVDYSVDSKKGGPN
+703 
-717 GKGDTN
+717 
-723 IHDQP
+723 
-728 YTNRPVG
+728 
-735 AFESTD
+735 
-741 IVEWKPSCGAHNFL
+741 
-755 GELSFRNETTG
+755 
-766 GGEFCKPN
+766 